1 MTSIQYDKHKDEE
14 KEEEKGKKKG
24 DRTKREMKKK
34 SNFFL
39 RYQIMYIKR
48 QCMQT

>member
-24 DRTKREMKKK
+24 DRTKREMKK
-34 SNFFL
+34 NVTFFKISD
-39 RYQIMYIKR
+39 YVY
-48 QCMQT
+48 